1 MQNHNPARVLR
12 IIDRLNVGGPAKHV
26 VWLSAAKEDEF
37 QTTLVTGVVP
47 RGEGDMRY
55 FAQQLGVTPIV
66 VDQMSREL
74 GLRDLLVIARLIG
87 LMRRLKPDI
96 VDTHKS
102 KAGAVGR
109 IAAMVYRWVTPS
121 TLLGKPRRCYVVHTY
136 HGHIFHSYYGKLK
149 TRLFLA
155 VERTLAR
162 LCTDRILTV
171 SNQQRDEICNQYRVG
186 RPDQYRVIPLG
197 IDFDEARESNGRL
210 RRELGL
216 GNDVLVI
223 GAVGRLCEV
232 KNIAM
237 LLEATAKLARDN
249 PTLGSKLRLVLVGD
263 GHLRVQLEEQA
274 HRLGIQNRVVF
285 TGFRQDAAGVYSDF
299 DLLALTSLNEGTP
312 LTIIEALNLG
322 CAVVATEVGGV
333 VDLMGQR
340 GEQRDGFWV
349 WDHGVTTKSG
359 DSASFARAI
368 EFLLCRPDLRSEM
381 GERGR
386 AFVRAHHSRQ
396 RLLNDVTD
404 LYREMAPGSEDR
416 ASNAVEQAVRVG
428 AGGEGR

>member
-1 MQNHNPARVLR
+1 
-12 IIDRLNVGGPAKHV
+12 
-26 VWLSAAKEDEF
+26 
-37 QTTLVTGVVP
+37 
-47 RGEGDMRY
+47 
-55 FAQQLGVTPIV
+55 
-66 VDQMSREL
+66 
-74 GLRDLLVIARLIG
+74 
-87 LMRRLKPDI
+87 
-96 VDTHKS
+96 
-102 KAGAVGR
+102 
-109 IAAMVYRWVTPS
+109 
-121 TLLGKPRRCYVVHTY
+121 
-136 HGHIFHSYYGKLK
+136 
-149 TRLFLA
+149 
-155 VERTLAR
+155 
-162 LCTDRILTV
+162 
-171 SNQQRDEICNQYRVG
+171 
-186 RPDQYRVIPLG
+186 
-197 IDFDEARESNGRL
+197 
-210 RRELGL
+210 
-216 GNDVLVI
+216 VLVI

-340 GEQRDGFWV
+340 GEQCDGFWV

-404 LYREMAPGSEDR
+404 LYRELALGSEDR
-416 ASNAVEQAVRVG
+416 ASNAAEQTVRVG